1 MLKIKSALISVFDKN
16 GIEPIAKKLNS
27 LGVEIFSTGGT
38 ELYLNGLG
46 ISVTKDRGYY

>member
-27 LGVEIFSTGGT
+27 LGIEIFSTGGT
-38 ELYLNGLG
+38 ESFLKKLEYQ
-46 ISVTKDRGYY
+46 

>member
-16 GIEPIAKKLNS
+16 GIDTIAKKLNS

-38 ELYLNGLG
+38 ESFLKKMEFLFREL
-46 ISVTKDRGYY
+46 KM